1 MGLDLNNDYDSAKG
15 RLNALKTVKESSKQE
30 KDRAKKRA
38 QDSAENVKKDVVST
52 INDLKNS
59 AKETKGKVKTE
70 IKNQLEQLLD
80 LFKETI
86 PGKDDK
92 SFNLLVSFF
101 MMAANNT
108 RDKLPG
114 IIIQELI
121 SLLGCSEEQSYNS
134 ALNQPIYVNLKH
146 IDLFKRLQY
155 SYDDENAK
163 YFYENFTTPSGTIPY
178 SMNRELYHRLQE
190 NTSYLQEYGQSY
202 KGGSGN
208 ELFDIQYVDNFVDP
222 ITNVTKYGDYY
233 KVTLKGQPNN
243 LTSVS
248 DFLLDYYTSIEVIN
262 FDLISAEIM
271 NTLFGNF
278 DFSIGLSSDEMREQT
293 KFEKIL
299 KRMMGICTDPT
310 KKIDVAGTAKL
321 SDLDFIDDGFFEV
334 SNVELRQIEEE
345 VNRRQKGIVQYEDCG
360 NIDLPVNV
368 RSINA
373 TLTEIISYNSA
384 SDKQNALQKAL
395 LDLANDPKWKSLVP
409 KLGLDINISG
419 KLQTDFLLKLPL
431 AVFKAV
437 LTPKVMLGFMIMVQ
451 AIVNEFRAKLDTE
464 FENLNDFLKLFR
476 KFAINLMKKITAV
489 FVEEL
494 FKIIKKNILLLVETI
509 LMEIITEAKN
519 KQLSMYASII
529 YILLIL
535 GEAFVDYQNCK
546 SVIDEILKL
555 LNLGLTKLN
564 LGLPLFIL
572 QGAQFLGGVSDTR
585 AFANTVENLQKNGLP
600 TGGAPDGG
608 DNLMNLAFKSMI
620 GGMNKEQA
628 QNGKTEIT
636 IPPLQVFVPPLGAGP
651 GTTKPAKGYG
661 KSY

>member
-1 MGLDLNNDYDSAKG
+1 M
-15 RLNALKTVKESSKQE
+15 
-30 KDRAKKRA
+30 
-38 QDSAENVKKDVVST
+38 
-52 INDLKNS
+52 
-59 AKETKGKVKTE
+59 
-70 IKNQLEQLLD
+70 
-80 LFKETI
+80 
-86 PGKDDK
+86 
-92 SFNLLVSFF
+92 
-101 MMAANNT
+101 
-108 RDKLPG
+108 
-114 IIIQELI
+114 
-121 SLLGCSEEQSYNS
+121 
-134 ALNQPIYVNLKH
+134 
-146 IDLFKRLQY
+146 
-155 SYDDENAK
+155 
-163 YFYENFTTPSGTIPY
+163 
-178 SMNRELYHRLQE
+178 
-190 NTSYLQEYGQSY
+190 
-202 KGGSGN
+202 
-208 ELFDIQYVDNFVDP
+208 
-222 ITNVTKYGDYY
+222 
-233 KVTLKGQPNN
+233 
-243 LTSVS
+243 
-248 DFLLDYYTSIEVIN
+248 
-262 FDLISAEIM
+262 
-271 NTLFGNF
+271 
-278 DFSIGLSSDEMREQT
+278 
-293 KFEKIL
+293 
-299 KRMMGICTDPT
+299 
-310 KKIDVAGTAKL
+310 
-321 SDLDFIDDGFFEV
+321 
-334 SNVELRQIEEE
+334 
-345 VNRRQKGIVQYEDCG
+345 
-360 NIDLPVNV
+360 
-368 RSINA
+368 
-373 TLTEIISYNSA
+373 
-384 SDKQNALQKAL
+384 
-395 LDLANDPKWKSLVP
+395 
-409 KLGLDINISG
+409 
-419 KLQTDFLLKLPL
+419 

-476 KFAINLMKKITAV
+476 KFSINVMKKITAV